1 MNISKE
7 LLEKAKTAKTAEE
20 LAEMAKAEG
29 VETTAEQAEKA
40 FENLHK
46 SGELAD
52 EELDNVSGGCGNPS
66 PMGEVKSADQVV
78 FLYDV
83 GQRVEVHGLVEVWY
97 ATITKRY
104 VHQIG
109 DSYFPYYTVEY
120 IDNKETANVG
130 QEALRD

>member
-1 MNISKE
+1 MELTKE
-7 LLEKAKTAKTAEE
+7 LLEKAKTAESAEE
-20 LAEMAKAEG
+20 LQNMAKAESI
-29 VETTAEQAEKA
+29 ELSADEAAKA
-40 FENLHK
+40 FAELNK
-46 SGELAD
+46 TGELTD
-52 EELDNVSGGCGNPS
+52 EELDNVAGGCGNPS

-78 FLYDV
+78 FLYEV
-83 GQRVEVHGLVEVWY
+83 GQRVEVHGLFEVYY

-130 QEALRD
+130 QEVLQD

>member
-1 MNISKE
+1 MKFTKELIEKAKRAKSAEE
-7 LLEKAKTAKTAEE
+7 LLELAKIENIELTATE
-20 LAEMAKAEG
+20 
-29 VETTAEQAEKA
+29 AEQA

-52 EELDNVSGGCGNPS
+52 DELDNVSGGCGNPS
-66 PMGEVKSADQVV
+66 PIGEVKSADQVV
-78 FLYDV
+78 FLYEV
-83 GQRVEVHGLVEVWY
+83 GQRVEVHGLFEVCY

-130 QEALRD
+130 QEVLQN